1 MENTRGRE
9 KQIAARA
16 AQMMFQARKLA
27 GLKQNLPASFSD
39 ALVYLMKS
47 QGITKEALAERCK
60 VEPITIQRLRNKYYE
75 DLRLP
80 LVVSLCIGL
89 KLDTVVSNMLIQ
101 KAGLSFQSSFRDCT
115 YQVLLANPPDDMDE
129 VNELLRINGLK
140 PFGKEN

>member
-1 MENTRGRE
+1 MENTQGRE
-9 KQIAARA
+9 KQIAAKA
-16 AQMMFQARKLA
+16 AQMKLQARKLA

-39 ALVYLMKS
+39 ALVYLMKN
-47 QGITKEALAERCK
+47 QGMTKEALAERCK

-101 KAGLSFQSSFRDCT
+101 RAGLSFQSSFRDCT
-115 YQVLLANPPDDMDE
+115 YQVLLANSPEDMDE

>member
-1 MENTRGRE
+1 MENTLGRE

-101 KAGLSFQSSFRDCT
+101 RAGLSFQSSFRDCT
-115 YQVLLANPPDDMDE
+115 YQVLLANSPEDMDE

>member
-1 MENTRGRE
+1 MENTQERE
-9 KQIAARA
+9 KQIAAKA
-16 AQMMFQARKLA
+16 AHMMLQAKKLA

-47 QGITKEALAERCK
+47 QGMTKEKLAERCK
-60 VEPITIQRLRNKYYE
+60 VEPITIQRLRNEYYE

-101 KAGLSFQSSFRDCT
+101 RAGLSFQSSVRDCT
-115 YQVLLANPPDDMDE
+115 YQVLLANPPEDMDE
-129 VNELLRINGLK
+129 VNKLLRVNGLK
-140 PFGKEN
+140 TFGKEN

>member
-1 MENTRGRE
+1 MENTLGRE

-47 QGITKEALAERCK
+47 QGMTKEALAERCK
-60 VEPITIQRLRNKYYE
+60 VEPITIQRLRNEYYE

-89 KLDTVVSNMLIQ
+89 KLDTLVSNMLIQ
-101 KAGLSFQSSFRDCT
+101 EAGLSFQSSFRDCT
-115 YQVLLANPPDDMDE
+115 YQVLLANSPEDMDE